1 MLQQTFLYESKYR
14 YGRCETSNARMT
26 ESQLQTQECQN
37 IMLKCSLK
45 LKLPDTNG
53 SCKSMSEYDN

>member
-1 MLQQTFLYESKYR
+1 MLQQTFLYGSK

-37 IMLKCSLK
+37 KMPQCSLK
-45 LKLPDTNG
+45 LKLPETNG
-53 SCKSMSEYDN
+53 SCKSMSEYNN